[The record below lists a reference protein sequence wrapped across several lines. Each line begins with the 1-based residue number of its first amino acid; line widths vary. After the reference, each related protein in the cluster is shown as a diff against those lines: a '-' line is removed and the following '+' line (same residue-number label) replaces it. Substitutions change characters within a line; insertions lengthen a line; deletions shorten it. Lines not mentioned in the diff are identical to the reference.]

1 MNEKTDELFDW
12 YQSKAMKKYVKKQ
25 QDYPFD
31 ATQIEVN
38 SRILVCGT
46 TGSGKTQALLHY
58 IRLSP
63 NTFSRIIIH
72 TKEHEEIYDML
83 QDKLKGNVE
92 IHYNEL
98 GKLPTLK
105 KLREDMDDD
114 ERVLLVIDD
123 YMSDLSSK
131 SNKFP
136 NVTDYLTYGR
146 KRGIT
151 LFLLSQ
157 GYYEISKTLRNQMT
171 YILLFT
177 LPQMRD
183 VKAILSQFDTQDK
196 ILQDIYED
204 ATKEHLSF
212 LKINTKKVDPNK
224 RFSKGFTK
232 FYTIE

>member
-1 MNEKTDELFDW
+1 MCQVLQNKSVEDL
-12 YQSKAMKKYVKKQ
+12 ARLVKE
-25 QDYPFD
+25 Y
-31 ATQIEVN
+31 A
-38 SRILVCGT
+38 
-46 TGSGKTQALLHY
+46 GSVQRNLDNPHVAH
-58 IRLSP
+58 
-63 NTFSRIIIH
+63 
-72 TKEHEEIYDML
+72 
-83 QDKLKGNVE
+83 
-92 IHYNEL
+92 
-98 GKLPTLK
+98 
-105 KLREDMDDD
+105 
-114 ERVLLVIDD
+114 D